1 MLATFLLSAA
11 VTAATTPFDVTQ
23 LSGSWSDGVNANSV
37 CDQARHFTRMQ
48 LSDDHARLA
57 IFNDRTWKSK
67 LGETNRFAATVVAE
81 TERSLTLRYDNETR
95 LNANGKLVEWQLI
108 IVAPGVYRWRETDWP
123 EGKVNGVVGIRCS
136 P

>member
-23 LSGSWSDGVNANSV
+23 LSGSWSDSVNANSV

-95 LNANGKLVEWQLI
+95 LNAAGKLVEWQLI

>member
-1 MLATFLLSAA
+1 M
-11 VTAATTPFDVTQ
+11 TAAPLPVDAFDVAQ
-23 LSGSWSDGVNANSV
+23 LSGSWSDSVNTNSV
-37 CDQARHFTRMQ
+37 CEEARHFTRMQ
-48 LSDDHARLA
+48 LSDDHQRLA

-81 TERSLTLRYDNETR
+81 TEHSLTLRYDNETR
-95 LNANGKLVEWQLI
+95 RNAAGKLVEWQLI
-108 IVAPGVYRWRETDWP
+108 IVAPGVYRWRETGWP

>member
-1 MLATFLLSAA
+1 MLATLLLSAA
-11 VTAATTPFDVTQ
+11 VSAAPTPFDAAQ
-23 LSGSWSDGVNANSV
+23 LSGSWSDSVNTNSV
-37 CDQARHFTRMQ
+37 CEEARHFTRMQ
-48 LSDDHARLA
+48 LSDDHRRLA

-81 TERSLTLRYDNETR
+81 TEHSLTLRYDNETR
-95 LNANGKLVEWQLI
+95 LNAAGKLVEWQLI
-108 IVAPGVYRWRETDWP
+108 IVAPGVYRWRETGWP

>member
-1 MLATFLLSAA
+1 MLATLLLSAA

-23 LSGSWSDGVNANSV
+23 LSGSWSDSFNTNSV
-37 CDQARHFTRMQ
+37 CDQPRHFTRMQ
-48 LSDDHARLA
+48 LSDDHVRLA
-57 IFNDRTWKSK
+57 IFNDRIWKSN

-95 LNANGKLVEWQLI
+95 QDAQGKPVEWQLI
-108 IVAPGVYRWRETDWP
+108 IVAPGVYRWRQTDWP

>member
-1 MLATFLLSAA
+1 MLATLLLSAA
-11 VTAATTPFDVTQ
+11 VAATPTPFDAAQ
-23 LSGSWSDGVNANSV
+23 LSGSWSDSVNTSSV
-37 CDQARHFTRMQ
+37 CEEARHFTRMQ

-57 IFNDRTWKSK
+57 IFNDRIWKSN

-95 LNANGKLVEWQLI
+95 QDAQGKPVEWQLI
-108 IVAPGVYRWRETDWP
+108 IVAPGVYRWRQTDWP

>member
-1 MLATFLLSAA
+1 MLATLLLSAA

-23 LSGSWSDGVNANSV
+23 LSGSWSDSFNSNSV
-37 CDQARHFTRMQ
+37 CDPSRHLTRMQ

-57 IFNDRTWKSK
+57 IFNDRMRSSK
-67 LGETNRFAATVVAE
+67 LGEANHFAATVVAE
-81 TERSLTLRYDNETR
+81 TERSLTIRYDNENR
-95 LNANGKLVEWQLI
+95 LDDQGKPVEWQLI
-108 IVAPGVYRWRETDWP
+108 VVAPGVYRWRQADWP

>member
-1 MLATFLLSAA
+1 MLLSAA

-23 LSGSWSDGVNANSV
+23 LSGSWSDSVNANSV

-48 LSDDHARLA
+48 LSDDHVRLA

-81 TERSLTLRYDNETR
+81 TEHSLTLRYDNETR

>member
-1 MLATFLLSAA
+1 MLATLLLSAA
-11 VTAATTPFDVTQ
+11 IAATPTPFDAAQ
-23 LSGSWSDGVNANSV
+23 LSGSWSDSVNTSSV
-37 CDQARHFTRMQ
+37 CEEARHFTRMQ
-48 LSDDHARLA
+48 LSDDHARPA